1 MLVGR
6 RASGKDNLK
15 KPESSFSFNNDIQV
29 LSHIHSIV
37 KEESPCLAAEA
48 VTVPGEEA
56 DDVVDD
62 NYQNATFNDNKDNN
76 NSVAEYSKQTEPRS
90 ERLR

>member
-6 RASGKDNLK
+6 RASGKDRLMIDNLK

-56 DDVVDD
+56 DDV
-62 NYQNATFNDNKDNN
+62 
-76 NSVAEYSKQTEPRS
+76 R
-90 ERLR
+90 